1 VVNTPQGPVT
11 VLVLRYESVKHPMK
25 FHEDGMTGV
34 ITPAPH
40 GSIAVLMKGNENID
54 AVAKEVQQ
62 SVRWLP

>member
-1 VVNTPQGPVT
+1 
-11 VLVLRYESVKHPMK
+11 
-25 FHEDGMTGV
+25 MTGM

-40 GSIAVLMKGNENID
+40 GSIAVLMKGDENID

>member
-1 VVNTPQGPVT
+1 
-11 VLVLRYESVKHPMK
+11 MD

-40 GSIAVLMKGNENID
+40 GSIAVLMKGHENID
-54 AVAKEVQQ
+54 AVAQQVEQ